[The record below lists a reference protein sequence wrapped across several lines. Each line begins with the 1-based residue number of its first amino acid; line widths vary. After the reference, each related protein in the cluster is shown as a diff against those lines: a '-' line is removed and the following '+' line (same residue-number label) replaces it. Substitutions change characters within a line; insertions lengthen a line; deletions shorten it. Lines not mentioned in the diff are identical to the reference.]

1 MLTVTCND
9 QPCEDLRMPATRVLH
24 VVLNRLEV
32 SSGVSH
38 SLVSLFRAMDRDRY
52 VFDFLVPPGKRE
64 HFDPIVEE
72 LGGRVIHQP
81 TAFDPRHPVQLA
93 GGLVRTIRGTGAPIV
108 HSHANFRSGYV
119 LACARLA
126 GCRGRIAHSQTDSGA
141 LETAPA
147 LRARRLVQRAAV
159 RATSNARIGCADG
172 AARWLFGPRWAAHA
186 QIVFPGID
194 DAELDI
200 PDRRAATRAELAT
213 HGIPVD
219 AVVVLCIARLDLE
232 QKNQLVL
239 VDAVGEL
246 VARGRRDVHVVLV
259 GNGLDEATIRAHVA
273 DRDLGDHVHLLGAR
287 SDVSELLQAADVAA
301 LPSQYEGLPLIAMQA
316 QGAGIPS
323 VFSTAVEDDG
333 VFAHSIVQRLPA
345 TAGATAWADALLAAA
360 ATERL
365 PLSRSLPALR
375 ASGLTHSS
383 QAEALT
389 QVYDRLLTSTTRTP
403 ARTRRR
409 VDALHL
415 IPGL

>member
-1 MLTVTCND
+1 
-9 QPCEDLRMPATRVLH
+9 MPATRVLH

-38 SLVSLFRAMDRDRY
+38 SLVSVFRAMDRDRY

-81 TAFDPRHPVQLA
+81 TSFDPRHPVRLA
-93 GGLVRTIRGTGAPIV
+93 GGLVRTIRRSGAPIV

-126 GCRGRIAHSQTDSGA
+126 GCEGRIAHSQTDSGA

-172 AARWLFGPRWAAHA
+172 AARWLFGPNWRDHA

-194 DAELDI
+194 DTELDI
-200 PDRRAATRAELAT
+200 PDRRAATRATLAAQ
-213 HGIPVD
+213 HGIPAD
-219 AVVVLCIARLDLE
+219 ALVVLCIARLDLE

-246 VARGRRDVHVVLV
+246 VAGGRRDVHVVLV

-273 DRDLGDHVHLLGAR
+273 ARRLEAHVHLLGPR
-287 SDVSELLQAADVAA
+287 SDVAELLQAADVAA
-301 LPSQYEGLPLIAMQA
+301 LPSHYEGLPLIAMQA
-316 QGAGIPS
+316 QGAGVPS
-323 VFSTAVEDDG
+323 VFSTAVDDDG
-333 VFAHSIVQRLPA
+333 VFAPSLVRRIPS
-345 TAGATAWADALLAAA
+345 TAGPTAWADALLAAA

-365 PLSRSLPALR
+365 PLARSLPVLR

-383 QAEALT
+383 QAAAIT
-389 QVYDRLLTSTTRTP
+389 AVYDRLLASTASAP
-403 ARTRRR
+403 ARAQRRI
-409 VDALHL
+409 DALHL
-415 IPGL
+415 VPGL